1 MTDVQELYVKI
12 ADRAEK
18 QGYDGDRLS
27 LLMDIE
33 SADKHFGLDLEGLL
47 NADNSNFNHDI
58 TGIINNID
66 RSTYPATNF
75 NFFVPRCTRKKSE

>member
-1 MTDVQELYVKI
+1 MTNEQEKYVKI
-12 ADRAEK
+12 VERAEK
-18 QGYDGDRLS
+18 QGYEGDRLS

-33 SADKHFGLDLEGLL
+33 SAHKHFGLDLEGLL
-47 NADNSNFNHDI
+47 NADNFNFNHDI

-75 NFFVPRCTRKKSE
+75 NCFVPRYARKKSE

>member
-1 MTDVQELYVKI
+1 MDEQELYVKI
-12 ADRAEK
+12 AERAET
-18 QGYDGDRLS
+18 QGYKGDRLS

-33 SADKHFGLDLEGLL
+33 SAHKYFGLDLEGLL
-47 NADNSNFNHDI
+47 NADNFNFNHDI

-75 NFFVPRCTRKKSE
+75 NLFVPRYAHARN